1 MIADNLKHLRAKDS
15 HSSIWAVL
23 YLSAKNI
30 ERVQTGEEDA
40 MSTEGGEPFR
50 G

>member
-23 YLSAKNI
+23 CLSPKNR
-30 ERVQTGEEDA
+30 ESANSKDDA
-40 MSTEGGEPFR
+40 VNMEGGESDQ